1 MNRENY
7 IENLF
12 NDIKDDVL
20 IDTDVIALEKLLVA
34 LLESDFE
41 TSVNNWKY
49 LLSKYDIKAYNKD
62 VDFSPLLNSYP
73 LELIKKVGLKNFF
86 VLIRSVNFLKR
97 RKIYKLLFN
106 VYDFNSG
113 IYIILKDVISK
124 KELDLEKTMIELIL
138 ENQDEYPI
146 DVFDLNFFLKNVI
159 LLHLELNVVDDVFLL
174 GLTDIPESAKER
186 AVLKTLLIDYVIF
199 T

>member
-146 DVFDLNFFLKNVI
+146 DV
-159 LLHLELNVVDDVFLL
+159 
-174 GLTDIPESAKER
+174 
-186 AVLKTLLIDYVIF
+186 
-199 T
+199 